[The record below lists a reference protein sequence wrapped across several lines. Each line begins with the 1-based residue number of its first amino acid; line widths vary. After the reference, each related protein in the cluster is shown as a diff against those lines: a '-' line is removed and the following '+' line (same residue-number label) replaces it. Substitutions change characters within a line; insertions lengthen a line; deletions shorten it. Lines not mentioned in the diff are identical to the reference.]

1 MNSVHTNKISALAQ
15 MLASLNRRADEIQA
29 ACQSQSS
36 FPPLPAAVRICAGL
50 MASEVRGNLSAI
62 ADGIS
67 QLQKDGSR
75 AVILRFISRGAAAK
89 PVHPDDLLD
98 GLLASYEHSLNAR
111 CAQLNIAFGM
121 VDDTLSLSGRPLPQG
136 GLRDK

>member
-1 MNSVHTNKISALAQ
+1 MNSAHAAKISALAQ
-15 MLASLNRRADEIQA
+15 TLAHLNRRADEIQA
-29 ACQSQSS
+29 VCQSQSA
-36 FPPLPAAVRICAGL
+36 FPPLSAAVRICADL
-50 MASEVRGNLSAI
+50 MAREVRGNLAAI

-67 QLQKDGSR
+67 QLQKDGSG

-89 PVHPDDLLD
+89 THPDELLD
-98 GLLASYEHSLNAR
+98 GLLASYEHSLNGR

-121 VDDTLSLSGRPLPQG
+121 VDDTLSLAGRPLPRG